1 MKHPLAVAP
10 PETTSCIVMVL
21 WLVREAVVVPV
32 KTHPLNWAA
41 LAGQGAHDHEDT
53 LEPYGHH
60 KAAVRH
66 QPVQAEGHSQ
76 NGDPVQ
82 DSECD
87 HRTPAPELG
96 RRATVARMWLTSMK
110 PVVPHLIFRCR
121 AGSGPRGPL
130 TASRIRRTARLPI
143 VCEETKRKTP
153 WIDSAAQ
160 TEGPGAEC
168 VVSSPNLK
176 ELSLAFVGGRAS
188 CRVAQAMA

>member
-1 MKHPLAVAP
+1 MQHPLAVAP

-32 KTHPLNWAA
+32 KTHPFNWAA

-82 DSECD
+82 NSEGD

-96 RRATVARMWLTSMK
+96 QKGHSRK
-110 PVVPHLIFRCR
+110 DVVNQHE
-121 AGSGPRGPL
+121 AGGTPL
-130 TASRIRRTARLPI
+130 
-143 VCEETKRKTP
+143 
-153 WIDSAAQ
+153 
-160 TEGPGAEC
+160 
-168 VVSSPNLK
+168 N
-176 ELSLAFVGGRAS
+176 LSLSSGKWSARALNRLS
-188 CRVAQAMA
+188 HPQYGAVTNCLRGNQKENSLD